1 MIEEVVL
8 LLLLVLLIPLVL
20 SRGENLGDE
29 RTDGDKDVLVNEKE
43 DRGEGVDGEDG
54 EGDFGGG
61 VLV

>member
-1 MIEEVVL
+1 MEEVVL

-43 DRGEGVDGEDG
+43 DRGEGVD
-54 EGDFGGG
+54 
-61 VLV
+61 